1 MTVPYGLTEDGFEK
15 HLQANHLGHFLF
27 TNLIMGKLLKANK
40 PRGKTYETWAAYGQS
55 KTANSLMAL
64 SLAEKLGARGLTA
77 FSMHP
82 GAIMTTKLTAHVD
95 DFEAMAKNMQAVDA
109 AMGTKYMWGLDGM
122 KLKDLD
128 EGVAT
133 HVFAAFDPTIAE
145 QNGVYLNDCRVADPY
160 KEEVYPWATSKV
172 SADMIWKLSEKDGY
186 DTCEGYAQLA
196 IITELARRLS
206 GFHPSLNPDEYVTTF
221 GY

>member
-27 TNLIMGKLLKANK
+27 TNLIMDKLLKANK
-40 PRGKTYETWAAYGQS
+40 PRVIGIRWTDYNFSRGKTYETRAAYGQS

-109 AMGTKYMWGLDGM
+109 AMGTKYMWGLDEM

-172 SADMIWKLSEKDGY
+172 SADML
-186 DTCEGYAQLA
+186 
-196 IITELARRLS
+196 
-206 GFHPSLNPDEYVTTF
+206 
-221 GY
+221 